1 VRLPPGFRIVSAE
14 TEFERRVAET
24 VRMIPE
30 GKLASYG
37 RVAEWIGRP
46 SAARAVGSILARSL
60 ADVPAHRVVT
70 ASGRLV
76 PGWEH
81 EQTQRLRAE
90 GVRVHG
96 GRVPDPVPWWEGP
109 DQPCEGTGRTRVRRA

>member
-1 VRLPPGFRIVSAE
+1 MRLPAGFRIVAAE
-14 TEFERRVAET
+14 TDFERRVVEA

-37 RVAEWIGRP
+37 RVADWVGRP
-46 SAARAVGSILARSL
+46 SAARAVGSVLARSL
-60 ADVPAHRVVT
+60 DDVPAHRVVT

-76 PGWEH
+76 PGWEQ
-81 EQTQRLRAE
+81 EQTQALRAE

-96 GRVPDPVPWWEGP
+96 GRVRDPVPWWEGP
-109 DQPCEGTGRTRVRRA
+109 DQLRENAGRRRVRRA

>member
-14 TEFERRVAET
+14 TDFERRVAET

-37 RVAEWIGRP
+37 RVADWVGRP
-46 SAARAVGSILARSL
+46 SAARAVGSMLSRSPV
-60 ADVPAHRVVT
+60 DVPAHRVVT

-76 PGWEH
+76 PGWED

-96 GRVPDPVPWWEGP
+96 GYVRHPVPWWEGP
-109 DQPCEGTGRTRVRRA
+109 GQLCEDAGRRRVRRA